1 MGWLPGVSLGRV
13 LGRLAARRQP
23 LQAGMP
29 AVGAPRLTVVPSG
42 TAAGAPRCVA
52 CALCAGACPAQ
63 CIEVSAG
70 LLPAGSS
77 AGNVHWDRGRTPIH
91 FAVDLGRCISCGLC
105 AAACPEEAITMTP
118 SVAMGARRDVADL
131 RLDLDELLEPA

>member
-1 MGWLPGVSLGRV
+1 MGWLPGGSLGRV

-23 LQAGMP
+23 LQPGMP
-29 AVGAPRLTVVPSG
+29 AVGAPRLTATPAG
-42 TAAGAPRCVA
+42 TPRCVA

-70 LLPAGSS
+70 LLPAGSP
-77 AGNVHWDRGRTPIH
+77 DQERGRTPIH

-118 SVAMGARRDVADL
+118 SVPMGARTDVEDL
-131 RLDLDELLEPA
+131 RLNLDELLEPA